1 MDLQL
6 NGKRAFVAGSS
17 RGLGFA
23 SARRLVREG
32 ARVAINSRNEIEL
45 EKARATLA
53 IESNLGVLGIPG
65 DLLDAQAPARMMQ
78 QVISSFGGIDILI
91 TNAGGPPAGS
101 FEKFNDEDWEIAVE
115 LSFLSH
121 ARLIR
126 AALPELEKSSA
137 PAILTI
143 TSFSVKQPAPGLI
156 LSNSIRAATIGLTK
170 SLANELGPRGIRVN
184 SILPG
189 WTETERVEQLMAARA
204 KTNGTTAEEEKGKL
218 ASEIPLRRLGTPEE
232 FANVAAFLVSPA
244 ASYVNGVMLPVD
256 GGFINTTF

>member
-1 MDLQL
+1 MNLNL
-6 NGKRAFVAGSS
+6 NGKRAFIAGSS

-23 SARRLVREG
+23 VARGLAHEE
-32 ARVAINSRNEIEL
+32 ARVAINGRNEIEL
-45 EKARATLA
+45 EKARASLA
-53 IESNLGVLGIPG
+53 SETGTGVLAIPG
-65 DLLDAQAPARMMQ
+65 DLVDPQAPEQMFR
-78 QVISSFGGIDILI
+78 QVFAAFGGLDILI
-91 TNAGGPPAGS
+91 TNAGGPPSGF
-101 FEKFNDEDWEIAVE
+101 FETFNNDDWEKAVE

-121 ARLIR
+121 MRLIH
-126 AALPELEKSSA
+126 AALPELEKSST

-189 WTETERVEQLMAARA
+189 WTQTERVEDLMAARA
-204 KTNGTTAEEEKGKL
+204 KSNGTTADEEKRKL
-218 ASEIPLRRLGTPEE
+218 ASQIPMGRLGTPAE
-232 FANVAAFLVSPA
+232 FANVAVFLVSPA

-256 GGFINTTF
+256 GGFINSTL